1 MVLICAPSSGQRLND
16 TSLKQGAW
24 DVLNSNTVGVWPP
37 VTQIANLATNDAGQL
52 SLNEYAVLAIAPELA
67 PNSVAPN
74 PADWDRSTLRSIA
87 ATVQLLR
94 LSLKEDRNG
103 SRGYSDG

>member
-37 VTQIANLATNDAGQL
+37 VTQVGVTDVINPVNEVRSALLSSLGNTNP
-52 SLNEYAVLAIAPELA
+52 Y
-67 PNSVAPN
+67 
-74 PADWDRSTLRSIA
+74 
-87 ATVQLLR
+87 
-94 LSLKEDRNG
+94 
-103 SRGYSDG
+103 